1 MEDATEKKARK
12 FKVGDRVYAPFHGYG
27 TVIGFTKTTY
37 PIVVEWDDTDKCAG
51 GTASFTE
58 DGYFWSQVKDAEY
71 SITVIEKSAK
81 KDGTEMGLI
90 SSTVGDK
97 VDGKYYD
104 DYSEPERDISLA
116 NKDMKGDDDTVDY
129 MLAAMEKKAE
139 DAINPS
145 HYKVEGL
152 PEAIDIINH
161 LMNRGQYEGFLWGNI
176 LKYAYRYGRK
186 GEKAETA
193 GKIAWYA
200 NQLKDLAEEGDRK

>member
-1 MEDATEKKARK
+1 MTVSK
-12 FKVGDRVYAPFHGYG
+12 FKVGDRVYAPFAGHGTITG
-27 TVIGFTKTTY
+27 THGADPVY
-37 PIVVEWDDTDKCAG
+37 PILVKWDEGENDLTEEVSCF
-51 GTASFTE
+51 TA
-58 DGYFWSQVKDAEY
+58 DGEY
-71 SITVIEKSAK
+71 WNGDHDPESVITVIK
-81 KDGTEMGLI
+81 KDDNEDEGT
-90 SSTVGDK
+90 V
-97 VDGKYYD
+97 
-104 DYSEPERDISLA
+104 ERMMDAL
-116 NKDMKGDDDTVDY
+116 ND
-129 MLAAMEKKAE
+129 KAE

-200 NQLKDLAEEGDRK
+200 NQLKDLMEEGEGE